1 MPGPYQ
7 NQTGSVTVTNMTQL
21 SNPPQSNGSKFASNI
36 PKYFAYIA
44 LKGLGFAPFGVLW
57 VIFLQQ
63 QRGMTLAQAALVDVT
78 FFVSAAF
85 GEIPTGIV
93 ADTLG
98 RKTSMA
104 IGAGLMALGALGW
117 TFAPT
122 MPLIMLAYT
131 AMGIGFTF
139 QSGAEDALLYES
151 VQLAGRGDDYTR
163 LTGRANAIFMGALAV
178 GSVAGGLLASIKLVL
193 PFIIAILLMLCML
206 VVVLTLKEPQA
217 KETSVHERKSFG
229 QILRQSVALMRAR
242 PTLRYPM
249 IYLALVPLA
258 SFVVELIFL
267 QPQALALGVP
277 IAGIGVL
284 VMALQIVNMFGSNG
298 SDWIKTRFGEE
309 RVLYLAPVIILGC
322 VLLLAAFQVFPAL
335 LLIAVAAF
343 FNAALRPI
351 ILNRIQSE
359 VSDEVRATIL
369 SMQSLMFTVVG
380 AIAQPTLAYVA
391 DQAGL
396 PTAYLA
402 LAGSLTAVV
411 FLLFWIS
418 RPYFPRAEAVPQAQ
432 VDFG

>member
-1 MPGPYQ
+1 MA
-7 NQTGSVTVTNMTQL
+7 QTA
-21 SNPPQSNGSKFASNI
+21 NPNESNGSKFAANI

-57 VIFLQQ
+57 VIYLQQ
-63 QRGMTLAQAALVDVT
+63 ARHLTLAQAALVDVT

-93 ADTLG
+93 ADTWG
-98 RKTSMA
+98 RKTSIA
-104 IGAGLMALGALGW
+104 IGAALMGLGALGW

-122 MPLIMLAYT
+122 MPLIMISYL

-151 VQLAGRGDDYTR
+151 AQLAGRGDDYTR

-178 GSVAGGLLASIKLVL
+178 GSVVGGLLASIKLVL
-193 PFIIAILLMLCML
+193 PFAAAIVLIFMMFL
-206 VVVLTLKEPQA
+206 VTLTLKEPQA
-217 KETSVHERKSFG
+217 KEVQAHERKSFG
-229 QILRQSVALMRAR
+229 QILRQSIALMRAR

-284 VMALQIVNMFGSNG
+284 VMALQFVNMFGANW
-298 SDWIKTRFGEE
+298 SDEMKKRFGEE

-322 VLLLAAFQVFPAL
+322 VFLLAGFQVLPAL

-343 FNAALRPI
+343 FNSALRPI
-351 ILNRIQSE
+351 LLTRIQNE
-359 VSDEVRATIL
+359 VSDDVRATIL
-369 SMQSLMFTVVG
+369 SMQSLMFTIVG

-402 LAGSLTAVV
+402 LGSSLMILVLAL
-411 FLLFWIS
+411 FLIS
-418 RPYFPRAEAVPQAQ
+418 RPYFPRPVISAQAQ